1 MPYLDIEG
9 ARIHYTDTGGA
20 GETLVF
26 SHGLLMNS
34 GMFDAQVDHFKSS
47 FRCIAYDHR
56 GQGQSSV
63 AESGYDMDSLAD
75 DAIAL
80 IEKIGA
86 GPCHFAGLSMGG
98 MIGMRVALRR
108 PDLLKS
114 LILIETSA
122 EAEPSENLFK
132 YRMLNFIA
140 RWFGLGVVVGQVM
153 PILFGK
159 SFMADPSRA
168 EERARWR
175 KSIGSGDRIGI
186 TKAVKGVIDR
196 RGVIDDLGKIAT
208 PTLIIVG
215 EEDTATV
222 PAKSERMHAAIP
234 GSKLARIPKAGH
246 SSTIEEPDAVNAA
259 IGGFLK
265 GQTGDHGP
273 SAERQP
279 Y

>member
-9 ARIHYTDTGGA
+9 ARIHYKDSGGK
-20 GETLVF
+20 GEAIVF

-34 GMFDAQVDHFKSS
+34 KMFDAQIAHLKRDY
-47 FRCIAYDHR
+47 RCVAYDHR

-63 AESGYDMDSLAD
+63 TESGYDMDSLAG
-75 DAIAL
+75 DAIEL
-80 IEKIGA
+80 IEKLGA

-98 MIGMRVALRR
+98 MIGMRIALRR

-114 LILIETSA
+114 LILIDTSA

-132 YRMLNFIA
+132 YKMLNFVA

-153 PILFGK
+153 PILFGR
-159 SFMADPSRA
+159 SFMTDPARA

-175 KSIGSGDRIGI
+175 KSISSGDRLGI
-186 TKAVKGVIDR
+186 TRAVQGVIDR
-196 RGVIDDLGKIAT
+196 KEVMDDLGKLAT

-222 PAKSERMHAAIP
+222 PAKSERMHAAIT

-259 IGGFLK
+259 IEGFLK
-265 GQTGDHGP
+265 D
-273 SAERQP
+273 
-279 Y
+279 